1 MKTTSTKKPAVKKAS
16 TKPVNKTAAKSARKP
31 SAKERT
37 NDPKAVDEYLSK
49 LEHPLKAEIEAV
61 RNIIKKA
68 DPKISER
75 VKWNA
80 PSFFFNVDLVTFNP
94 RNESRVHLVF
104 HDISITKVK
113 SALLEG
119 DYKDRRMT
127 YLTDMKDVK
136 AKKPELERIMQV
148 LVKLVE
154 KP

>member
-1 MKTTSTKKPAVKKAS
+1 MKTTSTKKTAVKKVSIKPVKKTA
-16 TKPVNKTAAKSARKP
+16 TKPSTN
-31 SAKERT
+31 EWT

-119 DYKDRRMT
+119 DYEDRRMT

>member
-1 MKTTSTKKPAVKKAS
+1 MSTRKATVEKTSTKPMK
-16 TKPVNKTAAKSARKP
+16 KTAAKSATKSP
-31 SAKERT
+31 AKGWT
-37 NDPKAVDEYLSK
+37 NDTNAVDEYLSK

-68 DPKISER
+68 DSKISER

-80 PSFFFNVDLVTFNP
+80 PSFFYNVDLVTFNP

-104 HDISITKVK
+104 HDIAIIKVK

-127 YLTDMKDVK
+127 YFADMKDVK
-136 AKKPELERIMQV
+136 AKQPELERIMKE
-148 LVKLVE
+148 LVKLVDR
-154 KP
+154 P